1 MNITWVHTEY
11 SMGDKPPLLVW
22 ECEINESKWTNEAFW
37 MRLWNSWRMTG
48 GAEVA
53 LNIYRHIFAVNLSSQ
68 NFQNVDF
75 AETEKKKK
83 MGKKENCNVL
93 TLQ

>member
-1 MNITWVHTEY
+1 
-11 SMGDKPPLLVW
+11 
-22 ECEINESKWTNEAFW
+22 
-37 MRLWNSWRMTG
+37 MTG

-53 LNIYRHIFAVNLSSQ
+53 LNIYRRIFAVNLSSQ

-75 AETEKKKK
+75 AETKKKKK